1 MHAHMLKLH
10 VKITSKKYIH
20 LDLCFAAVLLV
31 AGPDIRL
38 SRQYVERIYVE
49 LVPCST

>member
-20 LDLCFAAVLLV
+20 LDLCFFAFIS
-31 AGPDIRL
+31 GPD
-38 SRQYVERIYVE
+38 SRQYVY
-49 LVPCST
+49 PDSTLNANT